1 MTVSQTIINDS
12 VMKERQC
19 TFEIHHVENEYVEK
33 ILLSLSDDRSPGT
46 DNLDSKLL
54 RITAKYISTPICHIF
69 NKCLEYGVCPD
80 IWKEAKVIPLPKDNR
95 SAFTGLSLSIS

>member
-1 MTVSQTIINDS
+1 MTI
-12 VMKERQC
+12 MKERQC
-19 TFEIHHVENEYVEK
+19 TFEIHHVENEYVER

-69 NKCLEYGVCPD
+69 KVFRIWCVPGYLERG
-80 IWKEAKVIPLPKDNR
+80 KGHSTA
-95 SAFTGLSLSIS
+95 